1 MSCWRRLFEK
11 YVTDHTNSSYPR
23 GKASKQIS
31 NAAKVISGGFAA
43 SPREWRHGDRYVP
56 DDARLFHDSDMKSS
70 LASKDEEHFERKR
83 SYTVQAVVRAV
94 AVLNAFSS
102 TSEVLDLR
110 VVTERARLNK
120 GTAFRLLETLVETRL
135 LERAG
140 KQGYRSSIQT
150 TRAKRFRIGY
160 ASQSTL
166 LPFTATVTDGLITA
180 ANAANVDLM
189 IVNNTFSARAALQ
202 NADKFIAENVDLV
215 IDSQINESVASQIAA
230 KFSDARI
237 PFIALDIP
245 HPGAVYFGADN
256 YKAGRMAGRHLARW
270 ALRYWKGDA
279 QQIILLGVDAAGPL
293 LNARL
298 TGIMDGIKEL
308 LPEAAR
314 IPVHHY
320 DTKGGRFEASLDLM
334 RKHLRRRKIERALVG
349 AVNDSTALGALQAFR
364 EAGIEKECAIAGQ
377 DGSLQARDEMRRPSS
392 RLVCSVAY
400 FPETYGMRLI
410 QLSLEILNHK
420 PVQPASFI
428 HHELITSENVNKIY
442 PNDSWMKH
450 APKRLTM

>member
-1 MSCWRRLFEK
+1 MKPDAIFN
-11 YVTDHTNSSYPR
+11 DGNYP
-23 GKASKQIS
+23 A
-31 NAAKVISGGFAA
+31 
-43 SPREWRHGDRYVP
+43 
-56 DDARLFHDSDMKSS
+56 
-70 LASKDEEHFERKR
+70 RKR

-110 VVTERARLNK
+110 VVAERTRLNK
-120 GTAFRLLETLVETRL
+120 GTVFRLLETLVETKL

-160 ASQSTL
+160 ASQSNL
-166 LPFTATVTDGLITA
+166 LPFTATVTDGLVTA
-180 ANAANVDLM
+180 ANAANIDLM
-189 IVNNTFSARAALQ
+189 ILSNTFSARAALQ

-215 IDSQINESVASQIAA
+215 IDSQINEGVASQIAA

-270 ALRYWKGDA
+270 AARYWKGRVE
-279 QQIILLGVDAAGPL
+279 QIILLGVDAAGPL

-308 LPEAAR
+308 LPEATG

-334 RKHLRRRKIERALVG
+334 RKHLRRRRTERALVG

-364 EAGIEKECAIAGQ
+364 EAGLERSCAIAGQ
-377 DGSLQARDEMRRPSS
+377 DGSVQAREELRKPCS

-400 FPETYGMRLI
+400 FPETYGVRLT
-410 QLSLEILNHK
+410 QLALEILNHK

-428 HHELITSENVNKIY
+428 HHELLTPENVNKVY
-442 PNDSWMKH
+442 PNDAWMKH
-450 APKRLTM
+450 APKRFTM